1 MIKKTEQDQ
10 IQNYLFDASNTKGFC
25 EAVFFPEDEEDVK
38 SIFNESSGKKI
49 PVTISG
55 NRTGLTGAAVPYGGN
70 VISTE
75 KLNKILEVKNDYVL
89 VEPGVILSDLQK
101 YLNDKGLFYPPDPTE
116 TSCFIG
122 GTVATNA
129 SGARTFKYGATR
141 NFVQSLEIILVNGNK
156 INLERGKVF
165 ARENILRLIDETG
178 IKYNFEIP
186 DIGMPAIKNAAGYY
200 FKPGMDAIDLFIGS
214 EGTLGTITKIG
225 LKVLPTPE
233 TIISSVVFFKSDDD
247 AFSFVNES
255 RTKSFVSKSAGDHH
269 SINALALEFFDGNAL
284 RFLQNHYNK
293 IPVDA
298 NAAVWFEQDCSL
310 KFQEKIL
317 DEWIQLISTNNG
329 DLNNSW
335 FALTQKEFDEIVSFR
350 HAISEKVNEYIYQ
363 HNFRKLGTDVAVP
376 DKVFPSFYNS
386 IKDIVKKQKLEFVAY
401 GHIGNSH
408 IHLNMLPKTDE
419 EFKTGKSLYREICLL
434 ALSKGG
440 TFSAEHGVGKN
451 KTQYLLKMY
460 GEENIQ
466 KMKNVK
472 KVFDPGMI
480 LCRGNLFNYD

>member
-1 MIKKTEQDQ
+1 MIKKTEQEQ

-25 EAVFFPEDEEDVK
+25 DAVFFPENEEDVK
-38 SIFNESSGKKI
+38 TIFKESFEDKT

-75 KLNKILEVKNDYVL
+75 KLDKIIELKENMVL
-89 VEPGVILSDLQK
+89 VEPGVLLSDLQK
-101 YLNDKGLFYPPDPTE
+101 KLKDEGLFYPPDPTE

-141 NFVQSLEIILVNGNK
+141 NFVQSLEIILANGNK
-156 INLERGKVF
+156 INLERDKIFASGNLLKVV
-165 ARENILRLIDETG
+165 DETG
-178 IKYNFEIP
+178 IKYDLEIP
-186 DIGMPAIKNAAGYY
+186 DIGMPAIKNAAGY
-200 FKPGMDAIDLFIGS
+200 FFTPGMDAIDLFIGS

-225 LKVLPTPE
+225 LKVLPVPE
-233 TIISSVVFFKSDDD
+233 NIISSVVFFKSEDE
-247 AFSFVNES
+247 ALEFVNEA
-255 RTKSFVSKSAGDHH
+255 RTKSFASNSNDDKN

-284 RFLQNHYNK
+284 RFLHNHYNK
-293 IPVDA
+293 IPLDA
-298 NAAVWFEQDCSL
+298 NAAVWFEQDCST
-310 KFQEKIL
+310 KSQEKIL
-317 DEWIQLISTNNG
+317 DDWIQLISNHNG

-335 FALTQKEFDEIVSFR
+335 FALTQKEFDEIVGFR

-376 DKVFPSFYNS
+376 DKLFPSFYKS
-386 IKDIVKKQKLEFVAY
+386 IKDIVKEQKLEFVAY
-401 GHIGNSH
+401 GHVGNSH

-419 EFKTGKSLYREICLL
+419 EFKTGKNLYKEICLL

-451 KTQYLLKMY
+451 KTEYLLKMY

-472 KVFDPGMI
+472 KIFDPEMI
-480 LCRGNLFNYD
+480 LCRGNLFSYD